1 MRSLMFGLPMF
12 STSFWLETS
21 RTRSISAALL
31 MPLMLA
37 GIAPSSPAGA
47 HVHHSANGSPVN
59 WYPRDC
65 CHDGDCHPVLRVE
78 SASDGLLMTTEDGV
92 TLFVN
97 PAKSRRPSLDSRWHV
112 CFGAGEDP
120 SVFCVFEPPNS

>member
-1 MRSLMFGLPMF
+1 MFGI
-12 STSFWLETS
+12 SGWLEG
-21 RTRSISAALL
+21 ISDRAALAALL
-31 MPLMLA
+31 MPLMVA
-37 GIAPSSPAGA
+37 GIAPLSPAGA
-47 HVHHSANGSPVN
+47 HVHHSADGSAIS

-65 CHDGDCHPVLRVE
+65 CHDGDCHPVLRVQ
-78 SASDGLLMTTEDGV
+78 SASGGLLMTTEDGV

-97 PAKSRRPSLDSRWHV
+97 AATSRRPSRDSRWHV